1 MWLKFAVISKGR
13 FSHLK
18 VEQMKVEVDKI
29 WIKSKIVITF
39 FSKKKNIGIFKRKDS
54 QQSCKS
60 RSKRLFFSS
69 VFYISCSFEG
79 FLQTALTKRKK
90 DVSMSI

>member
-1 MWLKFAVISKGR
+1 MLKFAVISKGR

-18 VEQMKVEVDKI
+18 VEQMKVEVENKI
-29 WIKSKIVITF
+29 WIKSKIVINF
-39 FSKKKNIGIFKRKDS
+39 FSKKKILVFSKERIRNNLAKVGRKDFF
-54 QQSCKS
+54 
-60 RSKRLFFSS
+60 FFS
-69 VFYISCSFEG
+69 FYISCSFEG

>member
-29 WIKSKIVITF
+29 WIKSKIVINF
-39 FSKKKNIGIFKRKDS
+39 FSKKKILVFSKERIRNNLAKVGRKDFFFL
-54 QQSCKS
+54 QFFIFPVHLKDSCK
-60 RSKRLFFSS
+60 L
-69 VFYISCSFEG
+69 
-79 FLQTALTKRKK
+79 L
-90 DVSMSI
+90 

>member
-18 VEQMKVEVDKI
+18 VEQMKVEVENKI

-60 RSKRLFFSS
+60 RSKRLFFLQ
-69 VFYISCSFEG
+69 
-79 FLQTALTKRKK
+79 FLYFLF
-90 DVSMSI
+90 I